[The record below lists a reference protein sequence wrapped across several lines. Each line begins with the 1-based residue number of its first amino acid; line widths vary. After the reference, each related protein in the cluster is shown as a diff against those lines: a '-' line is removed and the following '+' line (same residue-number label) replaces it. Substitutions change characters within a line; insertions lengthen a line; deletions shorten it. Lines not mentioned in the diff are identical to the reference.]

1 MKNLILIIATLILF
15 VSCANPKTEYLEEF
29 GAFINDTELS
39 LKDYSDDD
47 WKYIEKDFNEY
58 SQLQFMDFEN
68 ELTEQEIDQINSFRE
83 RFKKL
88 RVKRDPS
95 GSWLEILGIGKD

>member
-1 MKNLILIIATLILF
+1 MKYLILFIATLILF
-15 VSCANPKTEYLEEF
+15 ISCSDPKIDYLEEF
-29 GAFINDTELS
+29 GYFINDIELRQDAIDDKS
-39 LKDYSDDD
+39 WKSVEAKYTNYSERLIM
-47 WKYIEKDFNEY
+47 KY
-58 SQLQFMDFEN
+58 EN
-68 ELTEQEIDQINSFRE
+68 ELTEREINQINSFRE